1 MKKQFEKFCFDVGMS
16 MSTAFCIFAKTVVK
30 QRKIPFEIS
39 AENAPFYSSIN
50 MDKLRKPIAEMEAT
64 GGTIHEVNPD
74 G

>member
-16 MSTAFCIFAKTVVK
+16 TSTAFCIFAKTVVK

-39 AENAPFYSSIN
+39 TENDPFYSSAN
-50 MDKLRKPIAEMEAT
+50 MDRLRKSIAEMEAT

>member
-1 MKKQFEKFCFDVGMS
+1 MS

-30 QRKIPFEIS
+30 QRKTPFEIS

-64 GGTIHEVNPD
+64 GGTIYT
-74 G
+74 

>member
-1 MKKQFEKFCFDVGMS
+1 MS
-16 MSTAFCIFAKTVVK
+16 MSTEFCIFAKTVVK
-30 QRKIPFEIS
+30 QRKTPFEIS

-50 MDKLRKPIAEMEAT
+50 MDRLRKSIAEMEAT